1 MRELTIDS
9 SKANLL
15 GLAWLIPLLL
25 LFGLPFYFLW
35 HDSIN
40 FHNEIRALKSNLF
53 IILLVLLVLMAVHE
67 LLHALAYLI
76 LTGGDYKSISFGII
90 WKNLTPY
97 CHYAKPISVRVY
109 RFAVLTPGIITGVFP
124 LIYALTTGSF
134 IVFAFGII
142 FLLGALGDFMILWI
156 IRKEKPNTMIKDH
169 PEEIG
174 CIIIEDDI

>member
-1 MRELTIDS
+1 MRKLTIDS

-40 FHNEIRALKSNLF
+40 FHNEIIALKTNIF
-53 IILLVLLVLMAVHE
+53 IILLVLLGFMAVHE
-67 LLHALAYLI
+67 LLHALAYLL

-109 RFAVLTPGIITGVFP
+109 RIAVIAPGIVTGLFP
-124 LIYALTTGSF
+124 LIYALFTGSF
-134 IVFAFGII
+134 SIFALGIL
-142 FLLGALGDFMILWI
+142 FLLGAIGDFMILWI
-156 IRKEKPNTMIKDH
+156 IRKEKPNTIIKDH
-169 PEEIG
+169 PDEIG
-174 CIIIEDDI
+174 CIIIEED